1 MLCGALSGGTP
12 FVARTETLKKIPLD
26 KSLEETEAIF
36 ISWFLRVKS
45 LGLDLLL
52 CPDMMHLVNG
62 GGKWPPEISKET
74 WRRIL
79 SKHGLQAVSTG
90 KRGRPSVQ
98 YSFPCKE
105 VKGSKNIFMAVS
117 HKNSHTNQ
125 VGMSCDVRGLQSSA
139 HLLPWCCLASYVH
152 ILASLEHAA
161 QVTFHCLASAINF
174 AKITYRIKIEM

>member
-26 KSLEETEAIF
+26 KSLEETEAIL

-52 CPDMMHLVNG
+52 CPDMMHLVNS

-90 KRGRPSVQ
+90 KRGRPSVE

-105 VKGSKNIFMAVS
+105 VKGSKKKLFMAVS
-117 HKNSHTNQ
+117 HKKLQHKPGWPELQREGPPVLRPPPALVLPSFLRAHTGFSGASGAGDLSLFGVGNRRRKNQ
-125 VGMSCDVRGLQSSA
+125 L
-139 HLLPWCCLASYVH
+139 
-152 ILASLEHAA
+152 
-161 QVTFHCLASAINF
+161 
-174 AKITYRIKIEM
+174 KIEM

>member
-52 CPDMMHLVNG
+52 CPDMMHLVNS

-105 VKGSKNIFMAVS
+105 VKGSKNLFMAVS
-117 HKNSHTNQ
+117 HKNSNTNQ
-125 VGMSCDVRGLQSSA
+125 VGLSCDVRGLQSSA